1 MKRYKSII
9 LIVLWAVSGVAV
21 SYSFLYAAP
30 EVGPYVETLKSGASG
45 MTLWELIKTG
55 GIVMIAIALLSVGA
69 LASAIYNAIVLKE
82 ERLAPKAFAES
93 LIEKLQAGEFKS
105 SQDMCKHNDSLIA
118 HLTLAGLEKRKKG
131 AIAVREAIENS
142 SREAASRLWQQ
153 LSVLADIA
161 TIAPMLGLLGTVVGM
176 IQAFNV
182 IAFQVAIVKPI
193 LLAGGVAKAMV
204 TTAAGLIVAIPLMI
218 LYSFFKLKLQ
228 SLLSILERYTTDIMG
243 IIAEGVNQK

>member
-93 LIEKLQAGEFKS
+93 LIEKLQAGEF
-105 SQDMCKHNDSLIA
+105 
-118 HLTLAGLEKRKKG
+118 
-131 AIAVREAIENS
+131 
-142 SREAASRLWQQ
+142 
-153 LSVLADIA
+153 
-161 TIAPMLGLLGTVVGM
+161 
-176 IQAFNV
+176 
-182 IAFQVAIVKPI
+182 
-193 LLAGGVAKAMV
+193 
-204 TTAAGLIVAIPLMI
+204 
-218 LYSFFKLKLQ
+218 
-228 SLLSILERYTTDIMG
+228 
-243 IIAEGVNQK
+243 